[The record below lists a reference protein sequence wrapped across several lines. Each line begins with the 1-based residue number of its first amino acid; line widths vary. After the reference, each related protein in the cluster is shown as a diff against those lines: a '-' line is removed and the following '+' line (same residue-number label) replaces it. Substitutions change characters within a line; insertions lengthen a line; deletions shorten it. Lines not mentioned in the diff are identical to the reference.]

1 MENAAAEKATAERA
15 AAEKAAA
22 ERAAAEQ
29 AAESATAGGALPP
42 RRRDAAALQRA
53 WTLSPADLHAAG
65 PLGQGSQSD
74 VLHGKWQGLRVA
86 IKQPRV
92 SGAAGSEFVRRE
104 VRALSRVQHPHV
116 VRLYGV
122 CSEPQPC
129 VVMAFAEGG
138 ALADQIATRPS
149 SLLEVFRRFQ
159 PKPASLCL
167 LP

>member
-1 MENAAAEKATAERA
+1 
-15 AAEKAAA
+15 
-22 ERAAAEQ
+22 
-29 AAESATAGGALPP
+29 LPP

-65 PLGQGSQSD
+65 PLGHGSQSD

-104 VRALSRVQHPHV
+104 VRALSRVQHPNV

-122 CSEPQPC
+122 CSEPKPC
-129 VVMAFAEGG
+129 VVMAFAECG

-149 SLLEVFRRFQ
+149 SLLEVFEGSNRNPRAAAFCPSPSNPYRYPQ
-159 PKPASLCL
+159 RITILSAHKPPQHILTLSL
-167 LP
+167 

>member
-1 MENAAAEKATAERA
+1 M
-15 AAEKAAA
+15 
-22 ERAAAEQ
+22 
-29 AAESATAGGALPP
+29 PP

-65 PLGQGSQSD
+65 PLGHGSQSD

-104 VRALSRVQHPHV
+104 VRALSRVQHPNV

-122 CSEPQPC
+122 CSEPKPC
-129 VVMAFAEGG
+129 VVMAFAECG

-149 SLLEVFRRFQ
+149 SLLEVFEGSNRNPRAAAFCPSPSNPYRYPQ
-159 PKPASLCL
+159 RITILLAHKPPQHILTLSL
-167 LP
+167 